1 MKLGQPPQRHHHHQH
16 NYESRDTQY
25 WSWLQASKWLMC
37 GADAATGGDDAGVGV
52 DVAAA
57 GTADG
62 TLVQQYDCNASGAQ
76 TWNMKVI
83 TWAPLEVELVAAHSG
98 KCLDVDMG
106 IGPKV
111 HQWWCTGG
119 GAQRFVLNKR

>member
-1 MKLGQPPQRHHHHQH
+1 MELRALNSGK
-16 NYESRDTQY
+16 
-25 WSWLQASKWLMC
+25 C
-37 GADAATGGDDAGVGV
+37 V

-62 TLVQQYDCNASGAQ
+62 TLVQQYDCNATGAQ
-76 TWNMKVI
+76 TWTMKVI
-83 TWAPLEVELVAAHSG
+83 TWAPLEVEFVAAHSG

-119 GAQRFVLNKR
+119 AAQRFVLTKR